1 MENLPIPPPY
11 EIGCFK
17 QLTYYTI
24 IKGGIVK
31 PKIPNNFHF

>member
-1 MENLPIPPPY
+1 MENFANTPPPY

-31 PKIPNNFHF
+31 